1 MNPII
6 EFSLKNYNTF
16 GFNVPARYFA
26 ETHSESE
33 LREALLWA
41 AENNTPVLP
50 IGGGSNL
57 LLTEPVE
64 ALVLQQKN
72 AEIHLIE
79 ESNHSVILHA
89 SAAVSWHDLVLY
101 CVDHDYY
108 GIENLSLIPG
118 NVGAAPVQ
126 NIGAYGVELADV
138 LVSADVMQI
147 STGECSKL
155 SRDECEFAYRESAF
169 KNTFKGRYIITGVHL
184 KLSKIK
190 QFNLSYMALKNALDA
205 VDEKDLTLKKVSDT
219 VCQIRSSKLPNPNEI
234 GNAGSFFKNP
244 KISHAELLTAQA
256 TWPALPFHQQSD
268 GDYKV
273 PAAWMV
279 EKSGWKGY
287 QYKGV
292 GVHRLQSI
300 VLVNFGNGSGLEIL
314 ELAHLITEDV
324 WLKFGV
330 RLEIEPVR
338 L

>member
-41 AENNTPVLP
+41 VENNTPVLP

-57 LLTEPVE
+57 LLTQPVE

-79 ESNHSVILHA
+79 ESNHSVLLYV

-138 LVSADVMQI
+138 LVSADIMQI

-155 SRDECEFAYRESAF
+155 SRDECEFAYRESVF

-184 KLSKIK
+184 KLSKIR
-190 QFNLSYMALKNALDA
+190 QFNLTYMALKNALEA

-219 VCQIRSSKLPNPNEI
+219 VCQIRSSKLPNPNDI

-244 KISHAELLTAQA
+244 KISHTELLAAQA